1 MSYQFKTACKRVVLH
16 VLVGGDKSLI
26 GLKIHNCSV
35 VSMKFEEFYNL
46 IMSIYGEGE
55 RNHLIYAL
63 AERQLITNDSELIIL
78 EMTENEEYLGIDEY
92 DFFRM
97 LKLYKAEDIYS
108 CYHASYCIKEGN
120 VVSGGNIHNIK
131 YEHAIDFLPT
141 RYKLEDWEMK
151 YLPQWYD
158 RYFVALHTV
167 ERNPQFWS
175 MLRAYDTSYLV
186 GIPEMEYIMLFS
198 VLEMIFG
205 SGHSEITYQISR
217 GTALL
222 LSSNSDD
229 MEKLYKRMKKLYG
242 ERSQYV
248 HSGKKIKIE
257 CLYELRD
264 IVRRVLVV
272 LINLE
277 YHKMGA
283 SFTELQRDIML
294 GGFQTPIEK
303 RNAVCITKL

>member
-1 MSYQFKTACKRVVLH
+1 MAYQIKTEFSRVVLH

-35 VSMKFEEFYNL
+35 VSMKFEDFYNL
-46 IMSIYGEGE
+46 VIGIYGGGE
-55 RNHLIYAL
+55 CNHLIYAL
-63 AERQLITNDSELIIL
+63 AERQLIGNDSELLIL
-78 EMTENEEYLGIDEY
+78 EITQNEERFGIDEY
-92 DFFRM
+92 EFLRM

-108 CYHASYCIKEGN
+108 CYHATYCVKDGK
-120 VVSGGNIHNIK
+120 VVSGGNFHNVK
-131 YEHAIDFLPT
+131 YEHAIDFLPA
-141 RYKLEDWEMK
+141 RYILEDWEIQ

-158 RYFVALHTV
+158 RYFVALHTG
-167 ERNPQFWS
+167 ERNLQYRN
-175 MLRAYDTSYLV
+175 MLRAYDTSFLV

-198 VLEMIFG
+198 ILEMIFG

-229 MEKLYKRMKKLYG
+229 MENLYKRMKKLYG

-248 HSGKKIKIE
+248 HSGTKIKIE

-264 IVRRVLVV
+264 IVRRVLIV
-272 LINLE
+272 LIDLE
-277 YHKMGA
+277 YHKQGA
-283 SFTELQRDIML
+283 SFKDLQREIML
-294 GGFQTPIEK
+294 GGFQTSLEK

>member
-1 MSYQFKTACKRVVLH
+1 MSYQLKTESKQVVLH
-16 VLVGGDKSLI
+16 VLVGADQSLI
-26 GLKIHNCSV
+26 GLKIHNCSIV
-35 VSMKFEEFYNL
+35 TMSFVEFYNL
-46 IMSIYGEGE
+46 IVGIYGEAE
-55 RNHLIYAL
+55 RNRLVFAL
-63 AERQLITNDSELIIL
+63 AERQLISNDSELIIL
-78 EMTENEEYLGIDEY
+78 EITKDEEDSGFDEY
-92 DFFRM
+92 DFLPM

-108 CYHASYCIKEGN
+108 CYHATYCVKEGIIA
-120 VVSGGNIHNIK
+120 SGGNVHNIK

-141 RYKLEDWEMK
+141 RYRLEDWEMA

-158 RYFVALHTV
+158 RYFIALHTV
-167 ERNPQFWS
+167 ERNAQFRN

-222 LSSNSDD
+222 LSSKSDD

-272 LINLE
+272 LIDLE
-277 YHKMGA
+277 YHKKGA
-283 SFTELQRDIML
+283 SFTDLQRDIML
-294 GGFQTPIEK
+294 GGFQTSLEK
-303 RNAVCITKL
+303 RNTICITKL